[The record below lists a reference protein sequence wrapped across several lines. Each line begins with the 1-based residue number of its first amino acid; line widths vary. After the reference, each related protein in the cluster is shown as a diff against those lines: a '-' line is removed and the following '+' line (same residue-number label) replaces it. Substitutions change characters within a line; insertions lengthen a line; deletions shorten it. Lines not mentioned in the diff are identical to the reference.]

1 MFKSKKPKFTIIT
14 VVLNNK
20 KTLERTIKSI
30 LNQSY
35 KNFEYI
41 IIDGASKD
49 GTLEIINRYKK
60 KITKIISK
68 KTGYLRCI

>member
-60 KITKIISK
+60 KITKIISEK
-68 KTGYLRCI
+68 EGYLRCI